1 MIKILSKDTID
12 KIAAGEVIERPASIV
27 KELVE
32 NSIDAGAD
40 AVTVEI
46 KNGGIDLIR
55 ITDNGHGINCEEV
68 RTAFLRHAT
77 GKISD
82 AEDLLA
88 IHSLGFRGEAL
99 SSIAAVTRTEII
111 TKTRDQLTAV
121 RYRIE
126 GGEELSYE
134 EIGAPDGTT
143 IITRDLFYN
152 VPARKKFLKTA
163 ITEGS
168 HISELIEKLAL
179 SHPCIS
185 FRFINNGQVR
195 LFTSGNGVLRDIV
208 YQIYGRDITGAL
220 IDVNYSSDII
230 NITGLIGKPEVSR
243 PNRNYE
249 NYFVNGRYI
258 RSSVISKAIEDGYEE
273 RMMQHQFPFAVLI
286 MEISPDAMDV
296 NVHPT
301 KMDVRFSKPY
311 EVYDELNRAVK
322 EALSQAVVI
331 PHAAFEEAHDK
342 LEPAVKS
349 SERPAEPFEKNR
361 ISPIPKTPESFY
373 SSKSGEYESAGSAAF
388 ETKAVDAVF
397 EKQEQIEFTEKDIT
411 KAQEPLYRL
420 VGQVFKTYWI
430 IEYDSKMYILDQH
443 AAHEKIYY
451 ERLLKQYRSSE
462 NTSQMIAPPYIITL
476 TDTEAAAL
484 SDNIDAFRGAGY
496 EIENFG
502 GNEYAV
508 RAIPGMLPSVDKA
521 ELLKEMI
528 AEYAQEGGH
537 GDVMRILE
545 KTAGMACKAAIKG
558 GQAISAS
565 EADLLIKELLKCDN
579 PYCCPHGRPTMI
591 EFTQADLEKKFKRI
605 V

>member
-1 MIKILSKDTID
+1 MIKVLSKETID
-12 KIAAGEVIERPASIV
+12 KIAAGEVIERPASVV
-27 KELVE
+27 KELTE

-40 AVTVEI
+40 SITVEI

-55 ITDNGHGINCEEV
+55 VTDNGHGINCDEV

-82 AEDLLA
+82 ADDLMS

-99 SSIAAVTRTEII
+99 SSISAVTRTEII
-111 TKTRDQLTAV
+111 TKTRDSITAV

-126 GGEELSYE
+126 GGVEISYE

-152 VPARKKFLKTA
+152 VPARRKFLKTA

-179 SHPCIS
+179 SHPYIS
-185 FRFINNGQVR
+185 FRLINNGQTK
-195 LFTSGNGVLRDIV
+195 LYTSGNGSLKEII
-208 YQIYGRDITGAL
+208 YSIYGRDITSSL
-220 IDVNYSSDII
+220 IEVDYQSDILSI
-230 NITGLIGKPEVSR
+230 SGMIGKPEVSR
-243 PNRNYE
+243 PNRNFE

-273 RMMQHQFPFAVLI
+273 RLMQHQFPFAVLI
-286 MEISPDAMDV
+286 MEISPDTMDV

-311 EVYDELNRAVK
+311 EVYEEVNKAVK
-322 EALSQAVVI
+322 EALAQNVLV
-331 PHAAFEEAHDK
+331 PHAS
-342 LEPAVKS
+342 LEKDGSYKNDMVMTSNDQPSAGALLRNVPGVP
-349 SERPAEPFEKNR
+349 RPAEPFEKNR
-361 ISPIPKTPESFY
+361 TTMMPVSPLPEVQQVQMSFD
-373 SSKSGEYESAGSAAF
+373 GS
-388 ETKAVDAVF
+388 ELTKEPDPVF
-397 EKQEQIEFTEKDIT
+397 
-411 KAQEPLYRL
+411 RL
-420 VGQVFKTYWI
+420 VGQVFSTYWI

-451 ERLLKQYRSSE
+451 ERLLKQYRSGGGA
-462 NTSQMIAPPYIITL
+462 SQLIDPPFIITL
-476 TDTEAAAL
+476 TDTEADAL
-484 SDNIDAFRGAGY
+484 SSNIGDFTSAGY
-496 EIENFG
+496 EIEHFG

-508 RAIPGMLPSVDKA
+508 RAVPDRLPSIDKA

-528 AEYAQEGGH
+528 AEYAVEGGH
-537 GDVMRILE
+537 RDVLHILE
-545 KTAGMACKAAIKG
+545 KTASMACKAAIKG
-558 GQAISAS
+558 GQRISYS
-565 EADLLIKELLKCDN
+565 EADILIRELLRCDN